1 MFCFVFVFMITYH
14 KKPTCR
20 LFNVTGEE
28 DAGESCLVNSG
39 YILVEVFGQFFPFFG
54 KNCSPVMFSSFT

>member
-1 MFCFVFVFMITYH
+1 MITYH